1 MNNIL
6 DEDLRETELP
16 EVDTHKISQIAFKL
30 QEAERQIRRSRNVL
44 FGIAGF
50 VIILGIIGSYMS
62 NSFLGGLDILLSD
75 LAVAVILMTCAVLTI
90 RYAIAAFSVA
100 LVAYVLF
107 ELFSA
112 AAVPQSL
119 ISGIIWKL
127 SFVIFICGGLYN
139 SISAYILRRELN
151 EAILEAKLQQ
161 NRSR

>member
-1 MNNIL
+1 
-6 DEDLRETELP
+6 
-16 EVDTHKISQIAFKL
+16 
-30 QEAERQIRRSRNVL
+30 
-44 FGIAGF
+44 
-50 VIILGIIGSYMS
+50 MS